1 MDSWSTD
8 MTEIRRATIDDLDDL
23 VCSCAA
29 LFAEDGAAR
38 DRFRN
43 VNWPA
48 VHGATWCADVLADPV
63 NLVIV
68 ATAEGEV
75 VGHLIG
81 MYSEPSEMWTAS
93 RAELV
98 SMFVA
103 EPVRG
108 QGVGGLLVE
117 EFITWA
123 RERGATRMH
132 VQAYATN
139 EAAIRLYQRHGF
151 TPLSTTLVA
160 DL

>member
-1 MDSWSTD
+1 MDSWFTD
-8 MTEIRRATIDDLDDL
+8 MIEIRRATIDDLDDL
-23 VCSCAA
+23 VSSCAA

-38 DRFRN
+38 DRLRN

-48 VHGATWCADVLADPV
+48 SHGATWCADVLAAPA
-63 NLVIV
+63 NFVIV
-68 ATAEGEV
+68 ATADGEV

-98 SMFVA
+98 SMFIA

-108 QGVGGLLVE
+108 QGVGGRLVE

-123 RERGATRMH
+123 RDRGATRMH
-132 VQAYATN
+132 VQAYTTN
-139 EAAIRLYQRHGF
+139 EPAIRLYQRLGF
-151 TPLSTTLVA
+151 TPLSTTLAA